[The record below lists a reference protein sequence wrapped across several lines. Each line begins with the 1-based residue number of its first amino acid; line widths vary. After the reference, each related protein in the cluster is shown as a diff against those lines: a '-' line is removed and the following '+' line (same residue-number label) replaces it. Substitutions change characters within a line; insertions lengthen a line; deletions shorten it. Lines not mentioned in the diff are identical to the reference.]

1 MVFWIKSSLLKYV
14 AQAQI
19 ATLPY
24 SIIGLMKVLYAIYK
38 VLQSKSYEE
47 IPKYTILSI
56 TAAQV
61 NYTSLME
68 MLSITDGWSPRS
80 CYMHI
85 VATWQGHSNQSGHSG
100 FGWTLF
106 QPYIINNCW
115 CNMGTTTVLLVSC
128 TVSLVTFPET
138 SLHES
143 LRQFQLITVSSKL

>member
-24 SIIGLMKVLYAIYK
+24 SVTSLIKVLYAIYK
-38 VLQSKSYEE
+38 VLQSKFYEE

-68 MLSITDGWSPRS
+68 MSFITDG
-80 CYMHI
+80 
-85 VATWQGHSNQSGHSG
+85 
-100 FGWTLF
+100 
-106 QPYIINNCW
+106 
-115 CNMGTTTVLLVSC
+115 
-128 TVSLVTFPET
+128 
-138 SLHES
+138 
-143 LRQFQLITVSSKL
+143 